1 MTFVQGIHM
10 RILATVFSLLL
21 LLSSCSSPP
30 KPPSVD
36 ESHKRLAN
44 AVLDVSLQVCEGE
57 LQNTRIAAHDSE
69 RAAATAKAAALQLAS
84 QQQALAAQALRAED
98 RRNTVYSILF
108 AFGDTHVALAQAE
121 AARLIEAARASPL
134 IVLRGRTDGT
144 NDSPAEGRVAR
155 ERSDAVRA
163 YLVQAGVDPARIRA
177 TWQPIGD
184 TAAENVS
191 DAGRRLNRRVEIE
204 VYRVAPRFAPLEAE
218 SAL

>member
-1 MTFVQGIHM
+1 M
-10 RILATVFSLLL
+10 RTPVVLFPLLL
-21 LLSSCSSPP
+21 LLTSCSSPP

-36 ESHKRLAN
+36 ESHKRPAN
-44 AVLDVSLQVCEGE
+44 AAIAVNLQVCEGE

-98 RRNTVYSILF
+98 RRNTIYSIRF
-108 AFGDTHVALAQAE
+108 AFGDTHIALAPAE
-121 AARLIEAARASPL
+121 AAPLIEAARASPL
-134 IVLRGRTDGT
+134 IVLHGRTDGVT
-144 NDSPAEGRVAR
+144 DSLVEGRIAR
-155 ERSDAVRA
+155 ERSEAVRA
-163 YLVQAGVDPARIRA
+163 YLVQAGVDPSRIRA

-184 TAAENVS
+184 TAADNGS

-204 VYRVAPRFAPLEAE
+204 LYRVAPRFASLEAE